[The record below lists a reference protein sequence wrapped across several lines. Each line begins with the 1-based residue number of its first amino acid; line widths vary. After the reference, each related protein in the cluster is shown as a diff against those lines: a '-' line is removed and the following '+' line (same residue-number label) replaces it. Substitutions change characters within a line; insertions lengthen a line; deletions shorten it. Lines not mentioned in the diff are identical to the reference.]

1 VPSGTPGPVIDR
13 LNRAIVESVKA
24 PEFNERL
31 AGVGAH
37 AVGSTPGEFAD
48 YVKKELAT
56 WSKVIKATGIKV
68 D

>member
-1 VPSGTPGPVIDR
+1 
-13 LNRAIVESVKA
+13 
-24 PEFNERL
+24 
-31 AGVGAH
+31 VGAH

-56 WSKVIKATGIKV
+56 WSRVIKATGIKV